1 MLKVTLELMDD
12 PRHIQKVVDGLLVEE
27 LNSIV
32 SNVSADARDKIIGL
46 VEETIKQSSEIQ
58 TLRKSEIRGELGLKA
73 SVVNNAINDIAA
85 SISESTKIVVKK
97 FRKSGTKITGGITV
111 NIQPAELRNILSLSS
126 GKLNYKSSTYKTSV
140 ELGWLEWLL
149 TRGDS
154 IIVGKFE
161 FAVEPG
167 RGRSGQGRMKKAVGW
182 WRVPPSISGT
192 IEDNFIT
199 RAFDDKVKTR
209 INSILERSMK
219 KFWG

>member
-97 FRKSGTKITGGITV
+97 FRKSGTTLTGGT
-111 NIQPAELRNILSLSS
+111 
-126 GKLNYKSSTYKTSV
+126 
-140 ELGWLEWLL
+140 
-149 TRGDS
+149 
-154 IIVGKFE
+154 
-161 FAVEPG
+161 
-167 RGRSGQGRMKKAVGW
+167 
-182 WRVPPSISGT
+182 
-192 IEDNFIT
+192 
-199 RAFDDKVKTR
+199 
-209 INSILERSMK
+209 
-219 KFWG
+219 

>member
-12 PRHIQKVVDGLLVEE
+12 PKHIQKVVDGLLVEE

-32 SNVSADARDKIIGL
+32 SDVSADARDKIVGL
-46 VEETIKQSSEIQ
+46 VEETIRQSSEIQ
-58 TLRKSEIRGELGLKA
+58 TLKRGDIRGELGLKA
-73 SVVNNAINDIAA
+73 SMVNSAINDIAT
-85 SISESTKIVVKK
+85 SISESTEIVVKK
-97 FRKSGTKITGGITV
+97 FKKSGTKITGGITV
-111 NIQPAELRNILSLSS
+111 NIQPAELRNVLSLSS
-126 GKLNYKSSTYKTSV
+126 GELSYKSSTYKTSV
-140 ELGWLEWLL
+140 ELDWLEWLL
-149 TRGDS
+149 TKGDS

-167 RGRSGQGRMKKAVGW
+167 RGRSGQGRMKKAVGG

-209 INSILERSMK
+209 INSILEQSMK